1 MLLDAALATIAA
13 DDVSALARRTK
24 KIPRASAAIIRRKL
38 ILIGREADIIHHVD
52 ERIGCR
58 YAMYDRACYSMPPLS
73 LSRRMMYQ
81 HLHGV
86 LKKYPEHLLQ

>member
-1 MLLDAALATIAA
+1 MLLDAALVTIAA

-24 KIPRASAAIIRRKL
+24 KIPRASAAIIRRKM
-38 ILIGREADIIHHVD
+38 ILVGHRADIIHVD

-58 YAMYDRACYSMPPLS
+58 YAMYDRACYLIPPLS

-81 HLHGV
+81 HSHGV
-86 LKKYPEHLLQ
+86 LVS